1 MRRAGTEASAA
12 LIAQWRE
19 VGEWWLD
26 APGREVT
33 VYIDAGGVR
42 REAIEELGVLGR
54 ESGQVPF
61 TETNE
66 DFALRERK
74 IRDEKCSAATGN
86 LPPSYYERNAR
97 ERWGGGG

>member
-1 MRRAGTEASAA
+1 MQPAGTEASVA
-12 LIAQWRE
+12 LIARWRE

-33 VYIDAGGVR
+33 VFIDGRGVR
-42 REAIEELGVLGR
+42 REEIQEMGIIPL
-54 ESGQVPF
+54 ESGQLPF